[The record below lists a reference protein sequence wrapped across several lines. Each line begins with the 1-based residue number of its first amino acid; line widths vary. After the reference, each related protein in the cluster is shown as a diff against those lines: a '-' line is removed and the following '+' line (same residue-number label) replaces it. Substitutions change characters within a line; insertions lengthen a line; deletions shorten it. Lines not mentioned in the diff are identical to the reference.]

1 MEEHGHMKRK
11 EGIRAKTILGIQIN
25 GQSVYEQN
33 THNNNNNNNNKSE
46 QSKRFKDTKETK
58 WQGKLM
64 TVRWEDEKLDGECFS
79 WMTMAGGTDAH
90 DSWDNGAIRAATFN
104 QAV

>member
-33 THNNNNNNNNKSE
+33 THNNNNNNNNNNNSNNNN
-46 QSKRFKDTKETK
+46 
-58 WQGKLM
+58 
-64 TVRWEDEKLDGECFS
+64 V
-79 WMTMAGGTDAH
+79 
-90 DSWDNGAIRAATFN
+90 
-104 QAV
+104 